1 MGGVAA
7 LIAAATYVVGMVLL
21 FAVLLPAGYL
31 IENPDP
37 VQSAA
42 FLADNQALL
51 YIWNLILY
59 IVNGVFLVVLALAL
73 YERLNAGSPALAQT
87 ATAFGLVWAGLI
99 IASGMLIIHNL
110 GVVGDLYG
118 KDPAQAAWVWV
129 ALDAVENGLVSE
141 FEVPGGLWVLLL
153 SLAALRTDGFPKAL
167 KYLGMVI
174 GVAGIL
180 TVVPPLKELQIV
192 FGLGFIVWWIWLGI
206 VMLRNTPSAAA
217 EKQDA
222 SAVGHRTTT

>member
-7 LIAAATYVVGMVLL
+7 LGVVAT
-21 FAVLLPAGYL
+21 FAVALGLFFILLTPTGYGTRD
-31 IENPDP
+31 IDYGQF
-37 VQSAA
+37 VA
-42 FLADNQALL
+42 FLADNQVVM
-51 YIWNLILY
+51 YIWYLNIFMG
-59 IVNGVFLVVLALAL
+59 GVFLVVLALVL
-73 YERLNAGSPALAQT
+73 YERLKARSPAIVQT
-87 ATAFGLVWAGLI
+87 ATAFGFLWGALG
-99 IASGMLIIHNL
+99 IASGMISNTGMDI
-110 GVVGDLYG
+110 VVDLYG
-118 KDPAQAAWVWV
+118 KDPAQAASVWV

-180 TVVPPLKELQIV
+180 TVVPPLEVLQIV

-222 SAVGHRTTT
+222 SVMGHRTTT